1 MSERTPDLCAAYG
14 CPLMGVHGVSG
25 KWYCCCHFNSDPG
38 LNDAITLELQA
49 NKPLVDRAMALR
61 RAGKADGALENE
73 LVTLTKEIGQ
83 QRDMAMEADDA
94 AR

>member
-25 KWYCCCHFNSDPG
+25 KWYCCCHFNANPG
-38 LNDAITLELQA
+38 LNDAITAELHR

-61 RAGKADGALENE
+61 RAGVAHGALENE

-83 QRDMAMEADDA
+83 QRDLTTEMEAE
-94 AR
+94 